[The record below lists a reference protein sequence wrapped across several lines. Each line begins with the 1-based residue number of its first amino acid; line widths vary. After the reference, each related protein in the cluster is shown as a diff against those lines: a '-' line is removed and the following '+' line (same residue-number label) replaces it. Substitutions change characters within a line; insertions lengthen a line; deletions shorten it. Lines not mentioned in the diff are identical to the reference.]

1 MWTGLFLIEQYS
13 YYQTLFGAA
22 TGQTLVNAY
31 SMIFTFYGLPV
42 SIGYGKRVA
51 CIHTHPNLCLAFTRC
66 SLPSLSQKTQLA
78 GMFIAE
84 LIPPWATILMWDITS
99 LLFVFF
105 TVIQTR
111 SAQYASM
118 LFLTTL
124 ANLFYI
130 LAPLFVMFYAP
141 PPLFGTL
148 FGLLQASIGLL
159 QILLVDVEDEVFD
172 ALMPDESQAAL
183 RVTGKLSLWTALLIV
198 VAILNQIV
206 WRSKPPPALGT
217 VTMEVVY
224 SARREREMEESN
236 IGDYVRP

>member
-1 MWTGLFLIEQYS
+1 
-13 YYQTLFGAA
+13 
-22 TGQTLVNAY
+22 
-31 SMIFTFYGLPV
+31 
-42 SIGYGKRVA
+42 
-51 CIHTHPNLCLAFTRC
+51 
-66 SLPSLSQKTQLA
+66 
-78 GMFIAE
+78 MFIAE
-84 LIPPWATILMWDITS
+84 LIPPWATILMWDVTS

-111 SAQYASM
+111 IAQYASM

-198 VAILNQIV
+198 VAIFNQIV

-224 SARREREMEESN
+224 SARRAREMENMEESN

>member
-1 MWTGLFLIEQYS
+1 
-13 YYQTLFGAA
+13 
-22 TGQTLVNAY
+22 
-31 SMIFTFYGLPV
+31 
-42 SIGYGKRVA
+42 
-51 CIHTHPNLCLAFTRC
+51 
-66 SLPSLSQKTQLA
+66 
-78 GMFIAE
+78 MFIAE

-206 WRSKPPPALGT
+206 WRKTAACARHCHDGGGVLG
-217 VTMEVVY
+217 E
-224 SARREREMEESN
+224 AGREMEESN
-236 IGDYVRP
+236 IGDYVHRDQFRRGNSRRGGHL